1 MSRCFIIAEAGV
13 NHNGDDDLALRLV
26 DIAAD
31 AGADAVKF
39 QTFRAEKLVQE
50 GAATAEYQ
58 VRQTGETDQF
68 ALLKRLEMSQEL
80 HHRLIARCAAR
91 GIEFM
96 STPFDPEAADF
107 LVGLGMSRIK
117 IPSGELTNLP
127 FLAHLASLGRPLILS
142 TGMGD
147 MAEVEAAVAVIRAA
161 VERTTPTAPLADRLS
176 ILHCTSN
183 YPAAAEDVNLLAMRS
198 IADRTGLPVGYS
210 DHTSGGAVSIA
221 AVALGASTIEKHFT
235 LDRNLPGPD
244 HKASLEPAELAMMIA
259 DIRNVERAFGDG
271 IKRPRPAELPV
282 RALVRRSLAS
292 RTNLPVGHR
301 LQECDITFLRPA
313 YGLPPAVF
321 ERVLGQPL
329 KRAVQAAQVLTLDDV
344 EPKTDVSGAT

>member
-1 MSRCFIIAEAGV
+1 MTKCFIIAEAGV

-39 QTFRAEKLVQE
+39 QTFHADKLVQV
-50 GAATAEYQ
+50 GTPTAEYQ
-58 VRQTGETDQF
+58 ARQTGELEQF
-68 ALLKRLEMSQEL
+68 SMLKRLEMSEAL
-80 HHRLIARCAAR
+80 HRRLIAHCSVR

-96 STPFDPEAADF
+96 STPFDLEAADF
-107 LVGLGMSRIK
+107 LVSLGMRRIK

-127 FLAHLASLGRPLILS
+127 FLKHLASLGHPLILS

-161 VERTTPTAPLADRLS
+161 SKRTMEPLQLMQQLT

-198 IADRTGLPVGYS
+198 IAERTSLPVGYS
-210 DHTSGGAVSIA
+210 DHTSGGAVAIA
-221 AVALGASTIEKHFT
+221 AVALGATVLEKHFT

-244 HKASLEPAELAMMIA
+244 HKASLEPGELAAMIA
-259 DIRNVERAFGDG
+259 DIRSVESSLGDG

-282 RALVRRSLAS
+282 RALVRRSLAT
-292 RTNLPVGHR
+292 RADLPAGHR
-301 LQECDITFLRPA
+301 LQAQDITFLRPA
-313 YGLPPAVF
+313 SGLAPAEF
-321 ERVLGQPL
+321 EHVLGQPL
-329 KRAVQAAQVLTLDDV
+329 KRAVRAAQVLTLDDV
-344 EPKTDVSGAT
+344 DPVALLRRVE